1 MLHHRNLEHYWS
13 RHSSNHDDCSRE
25 IVPDEIYEG
34 AINFKIFL
42 FKNSNP
48 PLLLSFTE
56 SMSTPFLS
64 LNLYSEKIKINIFF
78 LDKGKGSLPW
88 IKVWEIN
95 KVPEDHV
102 SKICFV
108 WRENIIYSKTLQLWQ
123 QIIGVL
129 DPKPRKLHI
138 DHLSLEKFIKYF
150 YSLIKLP
157 SKLTS
162 KPWHVAW

>member
-1 MLHHRNLEHYWS
+1 MVGKYQMLHHRNLEHYWS

-64 LNLYSEKIKINIFF
+64 LNLYSEKIKN
-78 LDKGKGSLPW
+78 
-88 IKVWEIN
+88 
-95 KVPEDHV
+95 
-102 SKICFV
+102 
-108 WRENIIYSKTLQLWQ
+108 
-123 QIIGVL
+123 
-129 DPKPRKLHI
+129 
-138 DHLSLEKFIKYF
+138 
-150 YSLIKLP
+150 
-157 SKLTS
+157 
-162 KPWHVAW
+162 